1 MGTSGTNPAN
11 KRGADSYGP
20 VGAHVAERRAKTR
33 FRRAPEAAGIFN
45 IGSGQATSIVE
56 LAALLCRFTAS
67 RLAPQI
73 SAAARVGDI
82 RHCTA
87 DNAAAGSA
95 FGYAPAVRLTEGL
108 ARLIAD
114 SAGDHPAAG
123 LMAARHELAQAG
135 LLR

>member
-1 MGTSGTNPAN
+1 MPA
-11 KRGADSYGP
+11 
-20 VGAHVAERRAKTR
+20 TR
-33 FRRAPEAAGIFN
+33 HSAFTMSDIAICVENLSKPHH
-45 IGSGQATSIVE
+45 IGSGQATSILE
-56 LAALLCRFTAS
+56 LAALLCRSTAS

-87 DNAAAGSA
+87 DNAAAGST
-95 FGYAPAVRLTEGL
+95 FGYEPAVDLAAGL

-114 SAGDHPAAG
+114 GAGDHPAAD
-123 LMAARHELAQAG
+123 LMAARRDLAQAG